1 MTRWH
6 RIARRWA
13 TLPPVMERTVR
24 DDVKVAL
31 CVLAGAT
38 VGYFSFGVGHPSLL
52 VGSLIG
58 VPVSI
63 VVLAVFRRVKHR
75 RKA

>member
-1 MTRWH
+1 MTRRY

-24 DDVKVAL
+24 DDLRAAL

-38 VGYFSFGVGHPSLL
+38 VAYLSFGIGRPSLL
-52 VGSLIG
+52 LGYVIG

-63 VVLAVFRRVKHR
+63 VVLDVLRRVKHR